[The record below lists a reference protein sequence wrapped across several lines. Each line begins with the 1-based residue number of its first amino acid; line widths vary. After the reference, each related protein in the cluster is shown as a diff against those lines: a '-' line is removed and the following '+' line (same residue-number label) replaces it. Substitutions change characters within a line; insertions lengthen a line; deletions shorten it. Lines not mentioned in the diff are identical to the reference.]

1 MTVNRVAK
9 SFLQRQFREWYATEV
24 AKLLDENAAGSQVT
38 CAPVDLLT
46 SRMKC
51 IGAVWLIQ
59 LYEHLAENPHH
70 MVNGFH
76 AAGIAQSLDAGRP
89 ITTGTS
95 SGNDDD
101 DGDDTDEV
109 NDDDDDA
116 SDNDEVD
123 SNYSS
128 SNEADDT
135 GNIDNDNEY
144 DSDISTDNDG
154 INLEYDTDEAIIRY
168 GD

>member
-1 MTVNRVAK
+1 MN
-9 SFLQRQFREWYATEV
+9 EV
-24 AKLLDENAAGSQVT
+24 YRSSLADTA
-38 CAPVDLLT
+38 
-46 SRMKC
+46 
-51 IGAVWLIQ
+51 IQ
-59 LYEHLAENPHH
+59 TFGRINPHH

-76 AAGIAQSLDAGRP
+76 AAGIAQSLDAGCP

-101 DGDDTDEV
+101 DGVDTDEV
-109 NDDDDDA
+109 DDDDDDA

-128 SNEADDT
+128 SNEADNT
-135 GNIDNDNEY
+135 GDIDNDNEY
-144 DSDISTDNDG
+144 NSDISTDNDG
-154 INLEYDTDEAIIRY
+154 INLEYDTDEAVIHY

>member
-1 MTVNRVAK
+1 M
-9 SFLQRQFREWYATEV
+9 
-24 AKLLDENAAGSQVT
+24 
-38 CAPVDLLT
+38 
-46 SRMKC
+46 
-51 IGAVWLIQ
+51 Q
-59 LYEHLAENPHH
+59 LYKHLAENPHH

-76 AAGIAQSLDAGRP
+76 AAGIAPSLDAGRP
-89 ITTGTS
+89 TTTGIS

-109 NDDDDDA
+109 DDDDDDA

-123 SNYSS
+123 SNYRS

-135 GNIDNDNEY
+135 GNIDIDNDNEY
-144 DSDISTDNDG
+144 DSDINTDNDG
-154 INLEYDTDEAIIRY
+154 INLEYDTDEAIICY

>member
-1 MTVNRVAK
+1 M
-9 SFLQRQFREWYATEV
+9 
-24 AKLLDENAAGSQVT
+24 
-38 CAPVDLLT
+38 
-46 SRMKC
+46 
-51 IGAVWLIQ
+51 Q
-59 LYEHLAENPHH
+59 LYKHLAENPHH

-76 AAGIAQSLDAGRP
+76 AAGIAPSLDAGRP
-89 ITTGTS
+89 ITTGIS

-109 NDDDDDA
+109 DDDDDDA

-123 SNYSS
+123 SNYRS

-135 GNIDNDNEY
+135 GNIDIDNDNEY
-144 DSDISTDNDG
+144 DSDINTDNDG
-154 INLEYDTDEAIIRY
+154 INLEYDTDEAIICY

>member
-1 MTVNRVAK
+1 MRGCCT
-9 SFLQRQFREWYATEV
+9 
-24 AKLLDENAAGSQVT
+24 LLPGVFHG
-38 CAPVDLLT
+38 LL
-46 SRMKC
+46 
-51 IGAVWLIQ
+51 VWLIR

-76 AAGIAQSLDAGRP
+76 AAGIAQSLDAGCP

-109 NDDDDDA
+109 NDDNDDA

-135 GNIDNDNEY
+135 SDIDIDNDNEN